1 MTPAEALRDIRGYA
15 AAGRVELT
23 KHARERMAQRG
34 MRMRDVMH
42 ALTHA
47 TECRRAEENS
57 HATMPNM

>member
-1 MTPAEALRDIRGYA
+1 VTPAEALRDIRGYA

-42 ALTHA
+42 ALTHVLVI
-47 TECRRAEENS
+47 TVF
-57 HATMPNM
+57 